1 MNIFENIDRLIK
13 DACLINESSEKKEA
27 GIDSRFETADQAR
40 EAVRKLFSDHYFK
53 DEAKPKDDDEMES
66 LDDDWPTPPKLTRDV
81 ELPNPFKEKKSK
93 GTDTSFRED
102 DMEWEDDDID
112 SISDEDDADDDMTD
126 DSVDDL
132 YDDFDSKDDDG
143 DGEDGEDDEGRG
155 GEEGYGW
162 DDDEDGEDGEGEGRG
177 RGGEEEG
184 YGGDDDGEDG
194 EDGEGKDGKGKGGKG
209 KGKGGYEEKE
219 GYGGADDGKDGEDR
233 GEKSKRGGTESID
246 GVPGS
251 GTVDTPSSVSDSFD
265 SFKDELKDAIERAS
279 KMDGEKNPKT
289 ISDIVDKIDD
299 MDSMSGKDASEKMK
313 ELRKDID
320 EKVKSADDIV
330 GGVVGETSDED
341 LKKELEEHGY
351 TADDARKNS
360 DAKNAETPTT
370 DSKEEEMKKRAM
382 EGFEKRSKGSSS
394 ISKSILYN
402 ALKNRG
408 FTEGVWENLI
418 EKIVKEKSKRSGRE
432 DNKHRT
438 IRYGNKNHLW
448 RGAVLP
454 TYKSE
459 PGLDKKKIYC
469 FVDWSS
475 SVTNVKGLIESFLGK
490 VLYVTE
496 KLDYGDLD
504 VYGFG
509 NRLSLPRTI
518 NKEMI
523 ETSGLSTVLSE
534 TRAYIDKQSL
544 GGAIENFNA
553 VAHEINM
560 IKSKDEESIFFIF
573 GDGIWTL
580 YGNSQPPVRLKEI
593 CPEYR
598 DDIYAFIFY
607 KEEYKSD
614 SGTWTYIMKEVAAIV
629 DDIGAGLG
637 ADHVILAP
645 LSDIE

>member
-13 DACLINESSEKKEA
+13 DVCLINESSEKKEA

-40 EAVRKLFSDHYFK
+40 AAVRKLFSDHYFK
-53 DEAKPKDDDEMES
+53 DEAKPKEDDEMKS
-66 LDDDWPTPPKLTRDV
+66 LDDEWPTPPKLAKDV
-81 ELPNPFKEKKSK
+81 ELPNPFEEKKSK

-132 YDDFDSKDDDG
+132 YDDFDSKDDKDGEGDDDEEGDEEEGDGEGDDGAGEDEEGEGDDGYGEDGDDEGDG
-143 DGEDGEDDEGRG
+143 DGEGDGEGYDGDGEEDGDGEGRESKDRHSKKMKSDTKSPDG
-155 GEEGYGW
+155 GEMTGEEGA
-162 DDDEDGEDGEGEGRG
+162 DG
-177 RGGEEEG
+177 
-184 YGGDDDGEDG
+184 
-194 EDGEGKDGKGKGGKG
+194 
-209 KGKGGYEEKE
+209 
-219 GYGGADDGKDGEDR
+219 
-233 GEKSKRGGTESID
+233 
-246 GVPGS
+246 GS
-251 GTVDTPSSVSDSFD
+251 GKTDTPSSVSDSFD

-330 GGVVGETSDED
+330 GGMVGETSDED

-382 EGFEKRSKGSSS
+382 EGFEKRSKGGSS

-418 EKIVKEKSKRSGRE
+418 EKIIKDKSKKSGRE
-432 DNKHRT
+432 NNKHRT

-469 FVDWSS
+469 FVDWSG

-509 NRLSLPRTI
+509 DRLSLPRTI

-544 GGAIENFNA
+544 GGGIENFNA

-580 YGNSQPPVRLKEI
+580 YGNRQPPVRLKEI

-607 KEEYKSD
+607 REEYKSN
-614 SGTWTYIMKEVAAIV
+614 SGTWAYIMKEVAAIV

-637 ADHVILAP
+637 TDHVILAP

>member
-66 LDDDWPTPPKLTRDV
+66 LDDEWPTPPKLTKDV

-155 GEEGYGW
+155 GEE
-162 DDDEDGEDGEGEGRG
+162 
-177 RGGEEEG
+177 EG

-209 KGKGGYEEKE
+209 KGKGRGGYEEKE

-233 GEKSKRGGTESID
+233 DKKSKRGNTESID

-408 FTEGVWENLI
+408 FTEGIWENLI

>member
-66 LDDDWPTPPKLTRDV
+66 LDDEWPTPPKLTKDV

-143 DGEDGEDDEGRG
+143 DGEDGE
-155 GEEGYGW
+155 GEEGYGGEG
-162 DDDEDGEDGEGEGRG
+162 EDGEDGE
-177 RGGEEEG
+177 EEG
-184 YGGDDDGEDG
+184 YGWDDDGEDG
-194 EDGEGKDGKGKGGKG
+194 EDGEGKDGKGKGKG

-219 GYGGADDGKDGEDR
+219 GYGGEDGEDR
-233 GEKSKRGGTESID
+233 DKKSKRGGTESID

-382 EGFEKRSKGSSS
+382 EGFEKRSKGDSS

-408 FTEGVWENLI
+408 FTEGIWENLI

-509 NRLSLPRTI
+509 DRLSLPRTI

-534 TRAYIDKQSL
+534 TRTYIDKQKL
-544 GGAIENFNA
+544 GGSIENFNA

-573 GDGIWTL
+573 GDGVWTL
-580 YGNSQPPVRLKEI
+580 YGNRQPPVRLKEI